1 MAHAFS
7 SAIPSPHRLP
17 FLRSTN
23 DEAKDLRGGPG
34 RDVILDP
41 LTPGPTRV
49 PSELVTPR
57 SGVQGKEPATTL
69 LQEHGR
75 SPDDLPLR
83 PTRSISPP
91 SERRNRERISSIH
104 GQSSSEGS
112 MTEKTNPRLT
122 LAGLRPRPRP
132 ESRSRIERVSGSL
145 SSGGESDKGQYVS
158 IKERRR
164 RQHDGDYVDS
174 PLAVPSRGPS
184 RLDNRT
190 PSPLGFGD
198 AAIAIPAA
206 WHLDGPGHSRDRSI
220 SGPSRGERELVR
232 RALADEHGSGSALP
246 KLEPLVTSGIPGT
259 SASAPT
265 SPTVPFPSTSSSIRP
280 RSHSRR
286 STRLSLDLDR
296 DPAITGKSARPRSSR
311 SRSRSGSGS
320 TPHSPTLPN
329 GSVGIG
335 PALGIVKASARLRA
349 IVDHDQRFPPDPSSG
364 PSSPLTPLSPST
376 SAMGSR
382 SPTPMSAPAPR
393 RMWTDQTG
401 SRSTTPGSSRS
412 NSMTERQGN
421 RRRTKSL
428 MSPGGTGMDS
438 DPTGRRARSAMLGD
452 RKRSTTVSK
461 VRTISDLNRT
471 DGSNAEEARRTRKR
485 GVTVHF
491 PPTPMEVDGME
502 PGWGTHGNGSLAGSA
517 SVPNQLG
524 KGRAEEHGI
533 SKLANGINTRS
544 VSDTVGLQH
553 SHIREKER
561 RRSRLSDSSSS
572 DQNRA
577 VRAGR
582 RKGKERIRDRDR
594 SRNGFEDLFEEDNSR
609 RPDDD
614 NGEFRF
620 PLPRHADNMKSD
632 RRLASH
638 LLQIRSKRCSP
649 RLTSIMRCD

>member
-17 FLRSTN
+17 FLRSIN

-41 LTPGPTRV
+41 LTPGPTGV
-49 PSELVTPR
+49 PSGASTPG
-57 SGVQGKEPATTL
+57 SGMQGKETKTELPN
-69 LQEHGR
+69 EHGR
-75 SPDDLPLR
+75 YPDGLPLR
-83 PTRSISPP
+83 TTRSISPP

-122 LAGLRPRPRP
+122 LTGLRPRPRP
-132 ESRSRIERVSGSL
+132 ESRSRIGRGPGSL
-145 SSGGESDKGQYVS
+145 SSSGESDDGQYVS

-184 RLDNRT
+184 RLDGRT
-190 PSPLGFGD
+190 PSPLGLEVS
-198 AAIAIPAA
+198 ASAIPAA
-206 WHLDGPGHSRDRSI
+206 EHLDGAGHSRNRSI
-220 SGPSRGERELVR
+220 PGPSRGERELVR
-232 RALADEHGSGSALP
+232 RALADEHGSGSAVP
-246 KLEPLVTSGIPGT
+246 KLEPLVTTEIPGT
-259 SASAPT
+259 STSAPT
-265 SPTVPFPSTSSSIRP
+265 SPTVPFPSTSSSTRP

-286 STRLSLDLDR
+286 STRLSLDLDQ
-296 DPAITGKSARPRSSR
+296 DPAITGKLARPRSSR

-320 TPHSPTLPN
+320 NPHSPTLPN

-364 PSSPLTPLSPST
+364 PSSPLSPLSPSA

-382 SPTPMSAPAPR
+382 SATPRSAPVPR
-393 RMWTDQTG
+393 RMLTDQTG

-412 NSMTERQGN
+412 NSIQDRQGN

-428 MSPGGTGMDS
+428 MSPGGTGVDS
-438 DPTGRRARSAMLGD
+438 DPTGRRARSAMLGE

-461 VRTISDLNRT
+461 ARTISDSNRM

-502 PGWGTHGNGSLAGSA
+502 PGWEVQGVRSLAGSA

-524 KGRAEEHGI
+524 KGRTEEHGI
-533 SKLANGINTRS
+533 SGLANGTITRS
-544 VSDTVGLQH
+544 ASDTAGLRNGH
-553 SHIREKER
+553 TVEKER
-561 RRSRLSDSSSS
+561 KRSRLSDSSSS

-577 VRAGR
+577 IRAGR
-582 RKGKERIRDRDR
+582 RKGKERVRDRDR
-594 SRNGFEDLFEEDNSR
+594 NRNGFEDLFEQDNSR
-609 RPDDD
+609 RADDE
-614 NGEFRF
+614 NGGFRIS
-620 PLPRHADNMKSD
+620 LQHSD
-632 RRLASH
+632 
-638 LLQIRSKRCSP
+638 
-649 RLTSIMRCD
+649 D